1 MEEIS
6 VSEQTVSSPHRDQ
19 GAFILH
25 TLSNSARPNGRIR
38 VTRAC
43 DRCKKR
49 KVRCNGQQPCNV
61 CAEARASCSF
71 NATHTRGR
79 RPNVRVSRPGLP
91 PQIAPNLATRRA
103 SLNDPSSQ
111 TALED
116 LDQPVPGGDSLITT
130 EPASRMSP
138 EPTQTDLQG
147 YYVGSSSGISFLS
160 RIQKRFGETV
170 SFPHG
175 LSVFNFGDAP
185 LPGGEAY
192 HNSAGNAQPCLDPAF
207 FFLLERQSTT
217 RLVQRYFDFAVPVD
231 RFLHRPTIERRLDE
245 FYETKG
251 AMYDKDTAPA
261 ERSVLFMVFAIAQE
275 HMVTKLSQSG
285 VDTSVRYFRAAD
297 HQLSMELGAVRLAS
311 VQARL
316 CQCLWLLSQS
326 RINHCWSL
334 FGTVARLALAL
345 GLHRSRNA
353 RSDSMSRVEIECRRR
368 TFWSAYSLDN
378 YLSAA
383 LGRPRTFHDRDID
396 QKLPS
401 CVDDDDIDNAD
412 ESISSPSR
420 PLLTFSSAPVAY
432 AKLSRILGGILVDVY
447 SIEPMTVTQRLTHT
461 AKYMQELKSWR
472 SQMSNFLDQDP
483 AIAAQLILIYQRQ
496 RNVLNL
502 AYWHTVILTN
512 RPLLLSNFARLTSS
526 RRQVED
532 ERKAQLDESAA
543 DCLNAAMNIVGI
555 VDMLVQS
562 KQLFRA
568 FWFTP
573 YFAFSACV
581 ILYVYTIQRSREQQV
596 VYQAYFEAAERCQQQ
611 IVDIAGEGTLTS
623 RYCLVLEEL
632 RAEVVAQRGLAQN
645 LTQVQSSIDARTHV
659 NVSRAHDAETM
670 AEAGLSMDVPDLSGM
685 GSLDDWHVSPSDS
698 LEDITGWGQFDAMV
712 VSGFNGEYPFIM
724 GDFT

>member
-1 MEEIS
+1 MQE
-6 VSEQTVSSPHRDQ
+6 VKQTRPPLVGHRLTDP
-19 GAFILH
+19 GEKCDVTA
-25 TLSNSARPNGRIR
+25 NGRVMSARKGR
-38 VTRAC
+38 
-43 DRCKKR
+43 K
-49 KVRCNGQQPCNV
+49 
-61 CAEARASCSF
+61 
-71 NATHTRGR
+71 
-79 RPNVRVSRPGLP
+79 PNVRISRPSHP
-91 PQIAPNLATRRA
+91 PQIGPSSATRKA
-103 SLNDPSSQ
+103 PSENLSSQ
-111 TALED
+111 TALQD
-116 LDQPVPGGDSLITT
+116 LQQPVPGDDSLITT
-130 EPASRMSP
+130 ESASSTSP
-138 EPTQTDLQG
+138 EPVQTDLQG

-175 LSVFNFGDAP
+175 ISVFNFGDAA
-185 LPGGEAY
+185 LPGSEAY
-192 HNSAGNAQPCLDPAF
+192 HSSAGTAQHSLDPAL
-207 FFLLERQSTT
+207 FFLLERPITDK
-217 RLVQRYFDFAVPVD
+217 LVQRYFDFAVPVD

-261 ERSVLFMVFAIAQE
+261 EKSVLFMVFAMAQE

-285 VDTSVRYFRAAD
+285 VDTSVRYFQAAE

-345 GLHRSRNA
+345 GLHRNRNA

-401 CVDDDDIDNAD
+401 CVDDDDIDDVN
-412 ESISSPSR
+412 EPISPPSK
-420 PLLTFSSAPVAY
+420 PLLTFSSAPTAY
-432 AKLSRILGGILVDVY
+432 AKLSRIIGGVLVDVY
-447 SIEPMTVTQRLTHT
+447 SIEPMTVTQRLTHR
-461 AKYMQELKSWR
+461 AKYMQELKDWR
-472 SQMSNFLDQDP
+472 SQMSSFLDQDP

-532 ERKAQLDESAA
+532 ERKAQLDESAT

-611 IVDIAGEGTLTS
+611 IADVAGEGTLTF

-632 RAEVVAQRGLAQN
+632 RVEVLAQRGLAQG
-645 LTQVQSSIDARTHV
+645 LSQLQSSVDARNHV
-659 NVSRAHDAETM
+659 NASGAPDAETM
-670 AEAGLSMDVPDLSGM
+670 AEAGLGMDVPDLSGM
-685 GSLDDWHVSPSDS
+685 SSLDEWHVSPSDS
-698 LEDITGWGQFDAMV
+698 LEDVTGWGQFDAMV
-712 VSGFNGEYPFIM
+712 VSGFNGEYQFMM
-724 GDFT
+724 GDIT